1 MTRTRLDFPLAWKW
15 CRQRAASHVFE
26 LIITILLIGYFALD
40 LTPSAYA
47 YVLRTIG
54 VTQTGL
60 LLGEPSPLRSDEF
73 IVWTPYLQAAV
84 RNGFHRYNETSVY
97 GEDMRNFNALPLWD
111 WALAFKP
118 QFWGFFAL
126 PPDRAFSLY
135 HTLLIG
141 SFLIGWSAVFRNW
154 AFPPSWAAAASLL
167 YFFSGANQ
175 FSWTTSGPLVAV
187 FPLLLLAYCSE
198 VRSSFKFLLLTW
210 LIAVWLF
217 SHFYPPVFISLA
229 LTAPFLIGAF
239 RPGTLNWRN
248 IGVGALAFLAACL
261 LVRLYFDTV
270 FGVMAATVFPG
281 SRSFPGGLLA
291 WQQGLANFFP
301 FVTTRMEESLIGA
314 NAFEVTTASSYLPLV
329 ALIFLDWRNL
339 LDKLISRDPADAP
352 PRRAIYLLLAGLALL
367 AAWSFLPIPSDVG
380 ALLLLDKVQPQRM
393 VYASGILL
401 IALAL
406 LLLKTGGARWSLA
419 RFLLLTSVVVCV
431 WILTKGGPS
440 LSPQVAFS
448 HFGYWD
454 ITIIPAVGLAGL
466 WVWSR
471 KGSPVPALLVACV
484 AVNIAGFGWI
494 NPLQSAKPIFA
505 NIDTPVMDGFRDLQ
519 QRDPRHWLVASGMP
533 GATLNGL
540 GFRSVNHVL
549 IAPQLAFFRPYFPEL
564 GDAKFNNIFNR
575 YARIELAPVNEPYVA
590 ANDLIFVPIA
600 PFLSPAEAAEM
611 TPEVSWQHTPPASSE
626 PGGYVDELRT
636 IGNQV
641 VVSGWAMLD
650 PKDRGNRLI
659 IVSDQPR
666 RVIIS
671 AAPTFRPD
679 VANALGDGKLLYS
692 GIELKLSGEPNE
704 DTFQIFSESLRYGM
718 RQLHMPSCGEASG
731 GKSSRPQNQTS
742 C

>member
-1 MTRTRLDFPLAWKW
+1 MF
-15 CRQRAASHVFE
+15 
-26 LIITILLIGYFALD
+26 
-40 LTPSAYA
+40 
-47 YVLRTIG
+47 
-54 VTQTGL
+54 
-60 LLGEPSPLRSDEF
+60 RS
-73 IVWTPYLQAAV
+73 
-84 RNGFHRYNETSVY
+84 
-97 GEDMRNFNALPLWD
+97 
-111 WALAFKP
+111 
-118 QFWGFFAL
+118 
-126 PPDRAFSLY
+126 
-135 HTLLIG
+135 
-141 SFLIGWSAVFRNW
+141 W

-229 LTAPFLIGAF
+229 LTAPFLIAAF
-239 RPGTLNWRN
+239 RPDTLNWRN

-291 WQQGLANFFP
+291 WQQGLAHFFP

-339 LDKLISRDPADAP
+339 LDKLRSRDPADAP
-352 PRRAIYLLLAGLALL
+352 ARRAICLLLAGLALL

-393 VYASGILL
+393 VYATGILL

-406 LLLKTGGARWSLA
+406 LLLKTAGARWSLA
-419 RFLLLTSVVVCV
+419 RFLLLTSVVAASGSSRRVDLRCHRK
-431 WILTKGGPS
+431 W
-440 LSPQVAFS
+440 LSPTLAIGTS
-448 HFGYWD
+448 PSSPRSASLGSGFG
-454 ITIIPAVGLAGL
+454 
-466 WVWSR
+466 SR

-533 GATLNGL
+533 
-540 GFRSVNHVL
+540 
-549 IAPQLAFFRPYFPEL
+549 E
-564 GDAKFNNIFNR
+564 
-575 YARIELAPVNEPYVA
+575 
-590 ANDLIFVPIA
+590 
-600 PFLSPAEAAEM
+600 
-611 TPEVSWQHTPPASSE
+611 
-626 PGGYVDELRT
+626 
-636 IGNQV
+636 
-641 VVSGWAMLD
+641 
-650 PKDRGNRLI
+650 
-659 IVSDQPR
+659 R
-666 RVIIS
+666 R
-671 AAPTFRPD
+671 
-679 VANALGDGKLLYS
+679 
-692 GIELKLSGEPNE
+692 
-704 DTFQIFSESLRYGM
+704 
-718 RQLHMPSCGEASG
+718 
-731 GKSSRPQNQTS
+731 
-742 C
+742 